1 LARYNPTTRSGFNMF
16 DMASMLQKAVRRGD
30 TERAGLAAYEL
41 YGSYQSM
48 MWKRIL
54 TISAEDCW
62 GVLTKELVH
71 LRKMDE
77 MLNAGKTGYH
87 KDPKYVSMAIALLC
101 KAKKS
106 RDACYF
112 ACNFILAENPRH
124 EIECSAEEVE
134 RVRSTVDVIPGE
146 AFSLDVMRSPRL
158 IEELFS
164 PLVEEQAGL
173 FATARPAA
181 NRKKFAETT
190 PDGSD
195 PYLVASVLVKAVSYR
210 DMENIGY
217 ASGQLRS
224 FHRDILWRTLLATNI
239 LFCSGRLTSEIV
251 GLKLTDDMVNG
262 RKKPEERDEIFIAK
276 ALMNIC
282 YDLSDDFGSV
292 EAYQA
297 VHLYELIEWSK
308 YKIGSV
314 ADCKLPD
321 GIIPEWVYDVHT
333 IRGKK
338 AGKTDWGM
346 NLVEQEALN
355 PLQIAFFDEGSWAPR
370 YDYKH
375 EHNMCS
381 QLEYD
386 LSLEYRKD
394 HDANPTP
401 QFIEERR
408 VEDNSHGNFKE
419 TFAFLSSRY
428 LGV

>member
-1 LARYNPTTRSGFNMF
+1 MARYNPTTRSGFNMF

-30 TERAGLAAYEL
+30 EERAGLAAYEL
-41 YGSYQSM
+41 YGSYQPF

-62 GVLTKELVH
+62 GVLTKELVY

-77 MLNAGKTGYH
+77 SLNHGLSGYY
-87 KDPKYVSMAIALLC
+87 KNPKYVSMAIALLC

-112 ACNFILAENPRH
+112 ACNFILAENPRTEYELSEE
-124 EIECSAEEVE
+124 EIES
-134 RVRSTVDVIPGE
+134 VRNTLDTISDDS
-146 AFSLDVMRSPRL
+146 FLFDVMRTPQKLEGLARY
-158 IEELFS
+158 IN
-164 PLVEEQAGL
+164 EEQVDMFGAV
-173 FATARPAA
+173 A
-181 NRKKFAETT
+181 NPKIKKGYVETT

-195 PYLVASVLVKAVSYR
+195 PYHMATLLMKALSYR
-210 DMENIGY
+210 DMENIGH
-217 ASGQLRS
+217 AAGQLRAY
-224 FHRDILWRTLLATNI
+224 HRDILWRAILAVNG
-239 LFCSGRLTSEIV
+239 LYCSGKLTAEIV

-262 RKKPEERDEIFIAK
+262 RKKPEERDEIFISK

-282 YDLSDDFGSV
+282 YDLSDEFKSV

-297 VHLYELIEWSK
+297 VDMVEMIDWSK
-308 YKIGSV
+308 YKIKSV
-314 ADCKLPD
+314 AQCTLPD

-333 IRGKK
+333 IKGKR

-355 PLQIAFFDEGSWAPR
+355 PLQPAFFDEGSWAPR

-381 QLEYD
+381 QLEFD
-386 LSLEYRKD
+386 LSLEYRKT
-394 HDANPTP
+394 HDANPTA
-401 QFIEERR
+401 QFIERR
-408 VEDNSHGNFKE
+408 RMENNGEFKE
-419 TFAFLSSRY
+419 LYTMLSSRY
-428 LGV
+428 LEG